1 MDIETSKL
9 TKTSI
14 ESPSLK
20 TNRLIAYDDI
30 LIRNS
35 SLGRIFGSV
44 EPAQEIIDVRKM
56 TDESSYGAEQIHA
69 FRCGVSEFTHDR
81 IKSVTLRMSPN
92 DNSTNSSTSQQQ
104 AVWMFVRCLD
114 EHMNEM
120 NDTPIISLAPVQQTT
135 RETTWEFE
143 PFIILPEYKVLEFRI
158 TTDKEDLNITP
169 ANYTNTL
176 RSANLSSNNKKFYIS
191 DWKTVNQIG
200 GVELFTTDFAIEV
213 LRATTPFDGLMES
226 LNDNELK
233 INNHTQNSSIHVS
246 EDQMASIAKIDSLE
260 ENITSFDNH
269 ISDETIHLND
279 ETKNV
284 LIEASSM
291 VDYVYD
297 ERELRDNKLFDLSSQ
312 STLTKPAQGII
323 KAQICSQHAIEGTA
337 LIKQA
342 RIPQCT
348 NSLDSEYTFN
358 TPLYLVIYGDT
369 TGNNDFEFVTIS
381 NNTQIQIK
389 GGEDMIFTFDENV
402 NIGGYKKYRLFYSL
416 SNETTPL
423 EPTTSEDYAS
433 YPKMAFNGFT
443 IDRDCCVWQSNGT
456 AVYNYTLPIY
466 IDYVEVNGKDL
477 LHKNNQDVHVN
488 AEYKSQIAK
497 ISDLEKDL
505 KDFRYDIYG
514 VLPVIS
520 KHVNDS
526 DDIHLSKKQAED
538 ISLIAPH
545 IEDKTIHVTQSHL
558 DMINEIEEGIYD
570 SKAIVEERVYDNSPL
585 STGTKA
591 AQGITKVQI
600 CSEHMIEGTAIIKR
614 AIIPQNT
621 SASSSE
627 FTSDTPL
634 YLVIYGDTTGE
645 DTFDFICTS
654 NNTQVQIKG
663 GEDMIFT
670 FDENINI
677 GDYKKYRLFY
687 TTDISSTPLEPTTL
701 EDYSNAPKMAFN
713 ALTLDRNCIIWQS
726 NGASASTYTFPIV
739 FEYTFIDGVDLLHK
753 NNTSVHLNQEQIE
766 MMDSL
771 SDMYNHTRDEVAHLT
786 EDERNILIVPGYSYS
801 NVNESDTL
809 DNYKTHGFQLGNLH
823 IKPGFIKQVRIP
835 YSTYNINLEEIGG
848 TFYLAVQVFKNGD
861 PDTASDNKSLKETT
875 FSINTHTISVAETSE
890 YVFDFENLEIPNE
903 FKFVRFMLTTSKSV
917 LPNGYSIANCA
928 KMRVRPVK
936 KNGTDFR
943 EFDTDEC
950 KLLVG
955 TGGSTQKFMAA
966 AHFEYRPETKPII
979 TQKISSYKWRVEAGN
994 IDYTTLDEICDAL
1007 MNTHKA
1013 SIFVTAQKYNVYN
1026 FNNDFGYGD
1035 LNTTEKTNF
1044 IFEITYPKLMDVY
1057 EVVKT
1062 VYSNYYENSHYPKIY
1077 PIFN

>member
-20 TNRLIAYDDI
+20 TNRLVAYDDI

-44 EPAQEIIDVRKM
+44 EPAQEVIDVRKM
-56 TDESSYGAEQIHA
+56 TDVSSYGAEQIHA
-69 FRCGVSEFTHDR
+69 FRCGVSEFTYDR

-120 NDTPIISLAPVQQTT
+120 NDGPIISLAPVQQTS

-143 PFIILPEYKVLEFRI
+143 PFIILSEYKVLEFRI

-176 RSANLSSNNKKFYIS
+176 RSANLSSNNKKFYIT

-200 GVELFTTDFAIEV
+200 GVESFTTDFAIEV
-213 LRATTPFDGLMES
+213 LRATTPFDGLMDG

-233 INNHTQNSSIHVS
+233 INNHINDTGDIHLTSEDRENINKIDGLNANTTSHINDANIHVT
-246 EDQMASIAKIDSLE
+246 E
-260 ENITSFDNH
+260 EEKSKWNNIEVDKVDFINQ
-269 ISDETIHLND
+269 SDEIPTS
-279 ETKNV
+279 K
-284 LIEASSM
+284 A
-291 VDYVYD
+291 VYD
-297 ERELRDNKLFDLSSQ
+297 ELYNSETVLLNNYDTSKYGRGADTVRNVLFSKNHFVTGKIDEIIIEHDNSPSYLSNVNVDGGYLVLQLLNSDGTQ
-312 STLTKPAQGII
+312 MDDNIFYSDEICAYDTSSSHYKFTFSNCILPDDYSTVHIALVGDKETIPVIGSTVNERAFRIYCLTKDGN
-323 KAQICSQHAIEGTA
+323 KGEGTIFEIDDECLVRNGSWNA
-337 LIKQA
+337 NQVCVITVKKHSKLRKEIND
-342 RIPQCT
+342 I
-348 NSLDSEYTFN
+348 EN
-358 TPLYLVIYGDT
+358 TLSNVSNEVDEIV
-369 TGNNDFEFVTIS
+369 NNHLEP
-381 NNTQIQIK
+381 
-389 GGEDMIFTFDENV
+389 IFH
-402 NIGGYKKYRLFYSL
+402 SL
-416 SNETTPL
+416 SE
-423 EPTTSEDYAS
+423 
-433 YPKMAFNGFT
+433 
-443 IDRDCCVWQSNGT
+443 
-456 AVYNYTLPIY
+456 
-466 IDYVEVNGKDL
+466 
-477 LHKNNQDVHVN
+477 H
-488 AEYKSQIAK
+488 
-497 ISDLEKDL
+497 
-505 KDFRYDIYG
+505 
-514 VLPVIS
+514 IS
-520 KHVNDS
+520 KS
-526 DDIHLSKKQAED
+526 DKQ
-538 ISLIAPH
+538 LN
-545 IEDKTIHVTQSHL
+545 V
-558 DMINEIEEGIYD
+558 INTKIYD
-570 SKAIVEERVYDNSPL
+570 SIKSVQKCILDNNSL
-585 STGTKA
+585 SSGLTLKD
-591 AQGITKVQI
+591 GISKVQI
-600 CSEHMIEGTAIIKR
+600 QSREPIEGNAILNR
-614 AIIPQNT
+614 VIIPQYT
-621 SASSSE
+621 LSDSE
-627 FTSDTPL
+627 DFAHDTPL

-645 DTFDFICTS
+645 NTFDFICFS
-654 NNTQVQIKG
+654 NNTQSQIKN

-677 GDYKKYRLFY
+677 GGYKKYRLFY
-687 TTDISSTPLEPTTL
+687 TTDISSTPVEPITSEQL
-701 EDYSNAPKMAFN
+701 SSCPKMVFDSLN
-713 ALTLDRNCIIWQS
+713 IDNENFVVWKTSGSVVSSC
-726 NGASASTYTFPIV
+726 GFPAI
-739 FEYTFIDGVDLLHK
+739 FEYDVIEGEDLLHK
-753 NNTSVHLNQEQIE
+753 DNASVHLNGEQIE
-766 MMDSL
+766 SLKSL
-771 SDMYNHTRDEVAHLT
+771 SEIDSHIHNKEVHLS

-861 PDTASDNKSLKETT
+861 PDTASDNKSLKETI

-890 YVFDFENLEIPNE
+890 YVFNFENLEIPNE

-994 IDYTTLDEICDAL
+994 IDYTTLDELCDAL

-1026 FNNDFGYGD
+1026 YNNDFGYGD